1 VSTEKELSRITHLV
15 SQFTPAYIDKES
27 LVQDIWLESNQKTNR
42 PPSRTFVLHRCLNAI
57 RNEKRRREIVRNFEP
72 KMGEIREDHLV
83 LEDLIKKAGLAV
95 VEKQIIYYHF
105 YEGKS
110 IYETSEQLNISFAK
124 TKQSLNNA
132 IKRLQKVG
140 KEKE

>member
-1 VSTEKELSRITHLV
+1 MSTEKELSRIEHLV
-15 SQFTPAYIDKES
+15 TQFTPTYIDRES

-57 RNEKRRREIVRNFEP
+57 RNEHRRREVTRNFKP
-72 KMGEIREDHLV
+72 RTREIKEDHLV
-83 LEDLIKKAGLAV
+83 LEDLIKRAGLTII
-95 VEKQIIYYHF
+95 EKQIIYYHF

-110 IYETSEQLNISFAK
+110 IYETAEQLSISSAK
-124 TKQSLNNA
+124 TRQSLNSA
-132 IKRLQKVG
+132 IKRLQRVG